1 MPDLAWAVPA
11 AIALAVAV
19 LVVAVVVVAVRLQR
33 RSPRARAAAAEAVS
47 VAAASLLALD
57 EAVDDLDLAFE
68 AADALDAA
76 DLPTDLRRAR
86 TTAHRARDRGFG
98 DVLTL
103 EADTGVATRRRDQAR
118 RTGESLNA
126 QREQIATMRTRLSE
140 WAQEHRSP
148 DRLLAAARDRRDE
161 LVATSGDPEPL
172 IAALRARFDHADWA
186 AAASAASAAS
196 AALAAAD
203 AALDRAARDPVGDHL
218 LHATASLRRAG
229 QHLRAVEDDHRIAL
243 QAADNADA
251 EVAAGRVELDEAL
264 GVATARPDACQPGA
278 AERLRSAAAELD
290 DAAAS
295 ASRRPREAIAT
306 VARVRED
313 RDALLG
319 DAVSMRRRLE
329 AARAALP
336 GTLACARADLAA
348 AEMRDAEAGDA
359 PGDGVPDDASRIA
372 RRLRVERARRH
383 LAEARAATDATRAL
397 AAARAAWAATR

>member
-1 MPDLAWAVPA
+1 MPDLAWTVPA

-19 LVVAVVVVAVRLQR
+19 LVVAIVVLAVRLQR

-47 VAAASLLALD
+47 DAAASLLALD

-86 TTAHRARDRGFG
+86 TTAHRSRDRGFG
-98 DVLTL
+98 DLLTL
-103 EADTGVATRRRDQAR
+103 EADTGVAARRREQAR
-118 RTGESLNA
+118 RTGESLSA
-126 QREQIATMRTRLSE
+126 HREQVAAMRTRLSA
-140 WAQEHRSP
+140 WAREHRSP
-148 DRLLAAARDRRDE
+148 DRLLAAARGRRDD

-172 IAALRARFDHADWA
+172 IATLRSRFDHDDWAEA
-186 AAASAASAAS
+186 AAAAGAAS
-196 AALAAAD
+196 AALAEAD
-203 AALDRAARDPVGDHL
+203 AALDRARRDPDGDHV
-218 LHATASLRRAG
+218 LHATVSVRRAARY
-229 QHLRAVEDDHRIAL
+229 LRAVEDDHRIAL
-243 QAADNADA
+243 QAADNVDA

-264 GVATARPDACQPGA
+264 DVVTARPGTCPPGA
-278 AERLRSAAAELD
+278 AERLRTAIADLD
-290 DAAAS
+290 EAAAS
-295 ASRRPREAIAT
+295 ASRRPREAVAT
-306 VARVRED
+306 VARVREE

-336 GTLACARADLAA
+336 GTLACARAALAA
-348 AEMRDAEAGDA
+348 AEISDTTPGEAA
-359 PGDGVPDDASRIA
+359 PDDASRIA

-397 AAARAAWAATR
+397 TAARAAWAAAR